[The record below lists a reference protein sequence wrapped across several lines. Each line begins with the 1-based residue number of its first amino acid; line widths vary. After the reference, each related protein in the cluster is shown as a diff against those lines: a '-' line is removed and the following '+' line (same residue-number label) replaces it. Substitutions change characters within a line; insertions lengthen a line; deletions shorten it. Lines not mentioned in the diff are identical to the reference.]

1 MAHEVEAAV
10 DAAHAGAAVLLEHWE
25 RLGKEDADLKARND
39 WVSLAD
45 RDSER
50 AIVSSL
56 RARFPNDS
64 IVGEEGSAVRAAS
77 GRTWI
82 IDPLDG
88 TSNYLQH
95 FPVWSVS
102 IGLKSD
108 DEMVAGVIYE
118 PLRELVFTAERG
130 AGAFRN
136 GRRMRVS
143 SQTTVEGAFLATG
156 FPFRAQQYVAVY
168 CSIFQDVISV
178 SKGVRRAGSAALDLA
193 YTADGVFDGFFEL
206 HLAPW
211 DVAAGSLMIN
221 EAGGVVSD
229 FSGGAR
235 WLERGNIVGAP
246 PGVHAELVQM
256 IRRHVSE
263 EQLDR

>member
-1 MAHEVEAAV
+1 MNVIEAAV
-10 DAAHAGAAVLLEHWE
+10 DAARAGAAVLLEHWE

-39 WVSLAD
+39 WVSIAD

-64 IVGEEGSAVRAAS
+64 VVGEEGSKVQAGS

-95 FPVWSVS
+95 FPIWSVS

-108 DEMVAGVIYE
+108 GEIVAGVIYE
-118 PLRELVFTAERG
+118 PLRDLVFTAERG

-136 GRRMRVS
+136 GRRCAAPAPRRSTSPTPRTVS
-143 SQTTVEGAFLATG
+143 S
-156 FPFRAQQYVAVY
+156 
-168 CSIFQDVISV
+168 
-178 SKGVRRAGSAALDLA
+178 
-193 YTADGVFDGFFEL
+193 TA
-206 HLAPW
+206 
-211 DVAAGSLMIN
+211 S
-221 EAGGVVSD
+221 
-229 FSGGAR
+229 
-235 WLERGNIVGAP
+235 
-246 PGVHAELVQM
+246 
-256 IRRHVSE
+256 
-263 EQLDR
+263 